1 MRRTVTAACLL
12 LAGLVTGCSS
22 GEQTPAV
29 SKVSVSASPSVD
41 PVVAFM
47 SSVEDARLDSYAT
60 GIPPYQEMEVF
71 PPEWCKALDAGHSA
85 AWIFGEGDLYPW
97 GDAWGTEKT
106 DAYQVLVLGVKAYCP
121 KYSAALTAELRD
133 AGVY

>member
-1 MRRTVTAACLL
+1 MRRTVTATCLL
-12 LAGLVTGCSS
+12 LAGLVTGCS
-22 GEQTPAV
+22 GGGQEAAD
-29 SKVSVSASPSVD
+29 SKASASASPSVD

-47 SSVEDARLDSYAT
+47 SSVEDAGLNSYAT

-71 PPEWCKALDAGHSA
+71 PPKWCTALDAGHSA
-85 AWIFGEGDLYPW
+85 AWMFGEGDLYPW
-97 GDAWGTEKT
+97 GGTWGTEKT

-121 KYSAALTAELRD
+121 QHSKALAAELRD